1 MTEKELYMEL
11 LDKMNNAL
19 YYLNKTI
26 EEYDD
31 AFRNLSSG
39 LAVNGTLYKD
49 NTFNNIRNDM
59 INKKNILEHTIIS
72 SIKEKIESIE

>member
-19 YYLNKTI
+19 FYLNKTI
-26 EEYDD
+26 EEYDAACRD
-31 AFRNLSSG
+31 LSSG
-39 LAVNGTLYKD
+39 LSVNGALYK
-49 NTFNNIRNDM
+49 NNNFNSIRNDM

-72 SIKEKIESIE
+72 SLKEKIESIE